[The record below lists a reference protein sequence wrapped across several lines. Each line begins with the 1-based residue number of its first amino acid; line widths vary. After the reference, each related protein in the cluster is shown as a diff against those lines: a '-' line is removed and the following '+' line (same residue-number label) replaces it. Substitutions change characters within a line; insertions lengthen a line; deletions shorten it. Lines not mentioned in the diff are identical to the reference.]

1 MSSTTTARWVAGT
14 KKWHLQDG
22 FRYGTL
28 CGQWMGP
35 QMGRKVIPIE
45 SMQCKTCVIVFR
57 KSVVGGYYTDNP
69 EPAFDP
75 WDSDGDERD
84 Y

>member
-1 MSSTTTARWVAGT
+1 
-14 KKWHLQDG
+14 
-22 FRYGTL
+22 
-28 CGQWMGP
+28 
-35 QMGRKVIPIE
+35 MGRKVIPIE

-57 KSVVGGYYTDNP
+57 KRVVGGYYTDNP